1 MKKFLIPGILLLTLF
16 ISLVGGIFWWKWN
29 SRPISDDKTPI
40 RIVIPRGR
48 SAAQVAQELY
58 RKGLIRSPLVFKFY
72 VQLTGKAKNIQAG
85 EFQLSPNLSIP
96 EILEMFSKGPL
107 QLWVTVPEGLRR
119 EEIVG
124 RFIEGLE
131 MQGIQAETFG
141 QEFLESSEGK
151 EGFLFPDT
159 YLFPRNATASAVI
172 KVMNQTFEK
181 KIDEDLRGAIA
192 KSDFTLEEIIT
203 LASIIER
210 ETKTSEERPI
220 VAGIFMNRID
230 IGMGLQADATV
241 QYAVASAK
249 CLMPSACNNWWP
261 ILTKEDLQIDSPY
274 NTYKFKGLPPLP
286 IANPGLSSIKAAIY
300 PEDSDYFYYLHD
312 PDGKIHYAKTLSEHN
327 ENVRK
332 YLGK

>member
-1 MKKFLIPGILLLTLF
+1 LF

-241 QYAVASAK
+241 QYAIASSK
-249 CLMPSACNNWWP
+249 CKSNSKSECSWWP

>member
-1 MKKFLIPGILLLTLF
+1 MKKILIPGILLLALF
-16 ISLVGGIFWWKWN
+16 ISLMGGVFWWKWN

-48 SAAQVAQELY
+48 SASQVAQELY
-58 RKGLIRSPLVFKFY
+58 KKGLIRSPFVFKFY
-72 VQLTGKAKNIQAG
+72 VQLTGKTKNIQAG

-96 EILEMFSKGPL
+96 EILEVFSKGPL

-119 EEIVG
+119 EEIAG

-131 MQGIQAETFG
+131 MQGAQAETFG

-159 YLFPRNATASAVI
+159 YLFPRNATASAIV

-181 KIDEDLRGAIA
+181 KIDDELRGVIA
-192 KSDFTLEEIIT
+192 KSDFTLEETIT

-241 QYAVASAK
+241 QYAVASER
-249 CLMPSACNNWWP
+249 CTVDSGQCNWWP
-261 ILTKEDLQIDSPY
+261 ILTKEDLAIDSPY
-274 NTYKFKGLPPLP
+274 NTYKFKGLPPAP

-312 PDGKIHYAKTLSEHN
+312 PGGKIHYAKTLSEHN